1 MQPLPLEH
9 SEKSA
14 CTPLDAIMT
23 EAVLA
28 QTAMTGEMHAPADML
43 DYSALLAQVYTVVFT
58 LAVVALVSGVR
69 HWFQDRTA
77 ATPDPTLG
85 EGSGDIK
92 AARPDDAK
100 DASTPTDSTQ
110 TTKPASDATDSQG
123 GGADGKPSDKT
134 EDKPKED
141 KAPTRSAPAPNAVTP
156 QSLQAE
162 VQSCHRDIKALALAL
177 SKYMDD
183 VPERGTQHASAL
195 QGVKEQVTDMSNA
208 MKQLKHDVVSIN
220 GDTKLLAQRVTGVE
234 AILGQLAPKL
244 STLVGSV
251 GTLSTN
257 LDTVRQTLDGHWK
270 DSAKTLQALGANLK
284 ANHAHWEQTT
294 EKNQQYLVEGVK
306 EVLKKVTTC
315 DYESFTG
322 LTKQVEQLGQEM
334 LAALGFLQQ
343 ESGAIKD
350 GLYGLAQ
357 AAASTSEQVA
367 IVKEYCERPPV
378 PVHAHFDRAPPPP
391 SHEAPG
397 VITERR
403 QLHLQSAIPTASQAL
418 PPVYIDL
425 GEGRKINIPIF
436 K

>member
-1 MQPLPLEH
+1 
-9 SEKSA
+9 
-14 CTPLDAIMT
+14 
-23 EAVLA
+23 
-28 QTAMTGEMHAPADML
+28 MTGEMHAPADML

-141 KAPTRSAPAPNAVTP
+141 KAPTRSAPAPNA
-156 QSLQAE
+156 
-162 VQSCHRDIKALALAL
+162 ALALAL

-294 EKNQQYLVEGVK
+294 EKNQQYLVEGLDGHWKDSAKTLQALGANLKANHAHWEQTTEKNQQYLVEGVK

-322 LTKQVEQLGQEM
+322 LTK
-334 LAALGFLQQ
+334 Q

-378 PVHAHFDRAPPPP
+378 WFAPDCSASSVFVPFFSSVLADADGRFDV
-391 SHEAPG
+391 EAYG
-397 VITERR
+397 TG
-403 QLHLQSAIPTASQAL
+403 SQKSFVFSKHDTVRPAWWAF
-418 PPVYIDL
+418 
-425 GEGRKINIPIF
+425 ESR
-436 K
+436 

>member
-9 SEKSA
+9 SGKSA

-23 EAVLA
+23 EA
-28 QTAMTGEMHAPADML
+28 
-43 DYSALLAQVYTVVFT
+43 
-58 LAVVALVSGVR
+58 
-69 HWFQDRTA
+69 FQDRTA

-85 EGSGDIK
+85 EGTGDIK

-100 DASTPTDSTQ
+100 DAATPTDSTQ

-123 GGADGKPSDKT
+123 GGVDGKPSDKT

-141 KAPTRSAPAPNAVTP
+141 KAPARSAPAPNAVTP

-183 VPERGTQHASAL
+183 VPERGTQHALAL

-208 MKQLKHDVVSIN
+208 MKQLKHDVLSIN
-220 GDTKLLAQRVTGVE
+220 GDTKLLAQGVTGVE

-270 DSAKTLQALGANLK
+270 DPAKTLQALGANLK
-284 ANHAHWEQTT
+284 ANH
-294 EKNQQYLVEGVK
+294 G
-306 EVLKKVTTC
+306 
-315 DYESFTG
+315 S
-322 LTKQVEQLGQEM
+322 
-334 LAALGFLQQ
+334 
-343 ESGAIKD
+343 
-350 GLYGLAQ
+350 
-357 AAASTSEQVA
+357 
-367 IVKEYCERPPV
+367 
-378 PVHAHFDRAPPPP
+378 
-391 SHEAPG
+391 
-397 VITERR
+397 RR
-403 QLHLQSAIPTASQAL
+403 Q
-418 PPVYIDL
+418 
-425 GEGRKINIPIF
+425 RKTSSTLS
-436 K
+436 KGSRKS

>member
-9 SEKSA
+9 SGKSA
-14 CTPLDAIMT
+14 YTPLDAIMT

-28 QTAMTGEMHAPADML
+28 QTAMTGEMHAPADMW

-58 LAVVALVSGVR
+58 LAVVAFVSGVR

-85 EGSGDIK
+85 EGTGDIK

-195 QGVKEQVTDMSNA
+195 Q
-208 MKQLKHDVVSIN
+208 
-220 GDTKLLAQRVTGVE
+220 
-234 AILGQLAPKL
+234 
-244 STLVGSV
+244 
-251 GTLSTN
+251 
-257 LDTVRQTLDGHWK
+257 
-270 DSAKTLQALGANLK
+270 
-284 ANHAHWEQTT
+284 
-294 EKNQQYLVEGVK
+294 
-306 EVLKKVTTC
+306 
-315 DYESFTG
+315 
-322 LTKQVEQLGQEM
+322 
-334 LAALGFLQQ
+334 
-343 ESGAIKD
+343 
-350 GLYGLAQ
+350 
-357 AAASTSEQVA
+357 
-367 IVKEYCERPPV
+367 
-378 PVHAHFDRAPPPP
+378 
-391 SHEAPG
+391 
-397 VITERR
+397 
-403 QLHLQSAIPTASQAL
+403 
-418 PPVYIDL
+418 
-425 GEGRKINIPIF
+425 
-436 K
+436 